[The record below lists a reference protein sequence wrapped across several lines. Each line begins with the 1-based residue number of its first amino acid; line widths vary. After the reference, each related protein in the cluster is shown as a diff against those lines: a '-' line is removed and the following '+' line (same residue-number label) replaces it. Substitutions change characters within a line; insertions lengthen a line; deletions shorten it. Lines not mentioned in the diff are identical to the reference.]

1 MIILLCI
8 IQNLMSKRTV
18 LVTGA
23 SRGVGEQCS
32 LKLAE
37 SGHHVIAVA
46 RTGLS
51 PFSYTNALDGKI
63 DYLPADITRP
73 QEIESV
79 LEHLHRNDLRLDGL
93 VHNAGL
99 LINKSFEELSDRD
112 WSAMIDV
119 NLMGPVRLTR
129 ALLDRMNSGS
139 HIVTISSM
147 GGYQQSS
154 KFPGLSGYS
163 SAKGAMAILTEC
175 LAVELHD
182 RDISVNCLCFG
193 AVETEMFQTAFPGLQ
208 APVTA
213 ERMGRYLSDFVL
225 DGHDLFNG
233 KVLPVS
239 MSDPG

>member
-1 MIILLCI
+1 
-8 IQNLMSKRTV
+8 MSKRTV

-51 PFSYTNALDGKI
+51 PFSDTSDTNGLDGKI
-63 DYLPADITRP
+63 DYLPADITRH
-73 QEIESV
+73 QEIETI

-99 LINKSFEELSDRD
+99 LINKRFEELSDRD
-112 WSAMIDV
+112 WSDMIEV

-129 ALLDRMNSGS
+129 VLLDRMNSGS
-139 HIVTISSM
+139 HIVAISSM

-175 LAVELHD
+175 LAVELQD

-233 KVLPVS
+233 KVLPVA